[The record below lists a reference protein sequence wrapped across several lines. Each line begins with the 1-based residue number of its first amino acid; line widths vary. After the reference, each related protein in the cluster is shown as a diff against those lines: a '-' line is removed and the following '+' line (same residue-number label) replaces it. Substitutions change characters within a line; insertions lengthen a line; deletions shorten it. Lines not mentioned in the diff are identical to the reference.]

1 MARGSFRLPRAHRFG
16 ERGQPDKPR
25 ILLNRSCDLF
35 EVLEGLWLFEVLMN
49 ARDIAL
55 GFRVFI
61 GLDDKRAKKMADYR
75 LAQHAGLHEQPK
87 ILEEP
92 EILIDLQVAEL
103 AAVAL
108 I

>member
-61 GLDDKRAKKMADYR
+61 GLDDKRATKMAEYW
-75 LAQHAGLHEQPK
+75 LAPALHS
-87 ILEEP
+87 
-92 EILIDLQVAEL
+92 A
-103 AAVAL
+103 
-108 I
+108 